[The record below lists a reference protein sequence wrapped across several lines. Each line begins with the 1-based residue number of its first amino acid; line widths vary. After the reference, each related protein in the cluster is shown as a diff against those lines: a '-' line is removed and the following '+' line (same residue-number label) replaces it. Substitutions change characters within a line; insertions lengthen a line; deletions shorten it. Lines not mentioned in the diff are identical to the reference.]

1 MFPLTVSK
9 GIEIIQSPELMTFP
23 EIVHA
28 FSTRNGGV
36 SNGPFRSLNLGIAD
50 GDTLKNILINRKRFY
65 NTLNFTSSDVA
76 QAEQVHS
83 NKIAIVEDNGP
94 IPGCDALITT
104 QANLYLSIKTAD
116 CAAVLL
122 YDPHHQVIAAVH
134 AGWRGTAEGIIA
146 NTINTMQAQFQTN
159 PGELIAAI
167 GPALHV
173 CCYKVK
179 NNVAK
184 KFGDNEI
191 IQREEGLFLDLIL
204 AITNRLNAA
213 GVQLDRIAD
222 SGYCTA
228 CQPDKFFSYRRD
240 EGVTGRMLAVIGI
253 NQRNKC

>member
-9 GIEIIQSPELMTFP
+9 GIEIIRAPELMAFP

-65 NTLNFTSSDVA
+65 NTLNFAPSDIA

-83 NKIAIVEDNGP
+83 NRVAVVESNGP
-94 IPGCDALITT
+94 YPNCDALITN
-104 QANLYLSIKTAD
+104 QVNLYLSIKTAD
-116 CAAVLL
+116 CAAILL
-122 YDPHHQVIAAVH
+122 YDPRHQVIAAIH

-146 NTINTMQAQFQTN
+146 NTINTMQARFQTN

-184 KFGDNEI
+184 KFSGSEI
-191 IQREEGLFLDLIL
+191 IQREGNLYLDLIL
-204 AITNRLNAA
+204 AITNRLNAV
-213 GVQLDRIAD
+213 GVQLDKISD

-228 CQPDKFFSYRRD
+228 CQPDKFYSHRRD

-253 NQRNKC
+253 NQRNNH